1 MLGGPADSFRR
12 RDVVA
17 GQAASPDRATP
28 AGPVLVPSTIT
39 NLGRM
44 AYTGEVSVGGS
55 ADVRE
60 LPDAVIRKISVS
72 EMDNNCYL
80 VTCRGSGEQLL
91 VDAAD
96 DAPRLLALVAE
107 GASHGGAGLAR
118 VVTTHRHWDHHRA
131 LADVVTATGAPSA
144 AGREDAAELPVP
156 ADELLDHGDSVRVG
170 NLRLDV
176 VHLRGHTPGSVA
188 LVLTSSDGSVHA
200 FTGDSLFPGGVG
212 NTFGDDGAFRSL
224 IADVEERLFAAY
236 PDGTWVYPGHGRD
249 TTLGR
254 ERPSLPEW
262 HARGW

>member
-1 MLGGPADSFRR
+1 M
-12 RDVVA
+12 
-17 GQAASPDRATP
+17 T
-28 AGPVLVPSTIT
+28 
-39 NLGRM
+39 
-44 AYTGEVSVGGS
+44 YTGEVAVGGS

-60 LPDAVIRKISVS
+60 LPDAVIRKASVS

-80 VTCRGSGEQLL
+80 VTCRATGRQLL
-91 VDAAD
+91 IDAAD

-107 GASHGGAGLAR
+107 GGDGLDR
-118 VVTTHRHWDHHRA
+118 VVTTHQHWDHHRA
-131 LADVVTATGAPSA
+131 LADVVAATGAPVA
-144 AGREDAAELPVP
+144 AGRDDAEALPVP
-156 ADELLDHGDSVRVG
+156 VDEPLDHGDTVRVG
-170 NLRLDV
+170 DLRLSV

-212 NTFGDDGAFRSL
+212 NTRGDAAAFGSL
-224 IADVEERLFAAY
+224 ITDVEERLFGEY
-236 PDGTWVYPGHGRD
+236 PDETWVYPGHGKD